1 MSIRKVR
8 HRKETQAGS
17 ALPTVNLLSPWVF
30 EAMAVRRLRQRFIAG
45 GVALTL
51 AMAAGW
57 GVQHLRVGQAQQV
70 LTIEAAE
77 TERLSKETKALAP
90 VRLYVGQ
97 VAHQRTT
104 VQETM
109 ANEIYFSN
117 VLDGL
122 EQASPAGVELESAT
136 VTLAP
141 PTPPEAP
148 GTDAAASEDSESP
161 ETTSPA
167 STPQTPT
174 STGSLPS
181 PCPGPDPFNTR
192 VVVGCV
198 TVSGSAVHRE
208 AVGDFVIALGN
219 SKLFVEPFISTTT
232 TADGQ
237 DVTFTGSVGLAERAF
252 SNRYA
257 NMDDTTSEGRSR

>member
-1 MSIRKVR
+1 MRTRKVLR
-8 HRKETQAGS
+8 GKQTLAGS

-30 EAMAVRRLRQRFIAG
+30 EAMAVRRLRQRFVAG

-51 AMAAGW
+51 ALAAGW
-57 GVQHLRVGQAQQV
+57 GVQHLRVEQAEQV

-77 TERLSKETKALAP
+77 TERLSEETQALAP

-97 VAHQRTT
+97 VVQQQAT

-109 ANEIYFSN
+109 ATEIYFSD

-122 EQASPAGVELESAT
+122 QQASPPGVEVESAT

-141 PTPPEAP
+141 PAPPEAP
-148 GTDAAASEDSESP
+148 ATETPAEDPEADA
-161 ETTSPA
+161 PA
-167 STPQTPT
+167 SSPQAPA
-174 STGSLPS
+174 SAAPMPS

-192 VVVGCV
+192 VVVGCI

-257 NMDDTTSEGRSR
+257 NLDDMPSEEGSE